1 MAVISIPAANG
12 NFGHKNAGWDTNDA
26 VEDPHIEVESGKH
39 AADHQQNMVM
49 LRRRASRLS
58 HRFRHPGMAKSE
70 RRGDSIRKRSW

>member
-1 MAVISIPAANG
+1 
-12 NFGHKNAGWDTNDA
+12 
-26 VEDPHIEVESGKH
+26 VESGKH